1 MRGVLVLVVV
11 IVIGGGR
18 GCDGGGGGGGRWTL
32 LVDVVGCVCGFRW
45 LVVFR
50 SKS

>member
-1 MRGVLVLVVV
+1 MQGVLVFVIV
-11 IVIGGGR
+11 IVIGGGK
-18 GCDGGGGGGGRWTL
+18 GCDGGGGRWWCL

-45 LVVFR
+45 LVVVG